1 MKKIIFFAAILL
13 LTNFVLKAQTTKVLY
28 FKADLSCC
36 MATACNTLQND
47 ISTIISE
54 NFDNSVSFE
63 LIKISEET
71 NTDLVSKY
79 SAKSQ
84 TVIIEKYDK
93 KGKFVEFIDISAEVK
108 TFAYNKDKV
117 AFTEILKT
125 KIEN

>member
-1 MKKIIFFAAILL
+1 MKKIIFSAAIFL
-13 LTNFVLKAQTTKVLY
+13 LTNFVLKAQT
-28 FKADLSCC
+28 A
-36 MATACNTLQND
+36 D

-54 NFDNSVSFE
+54 NFDNTVSFE
-63 LIKISEET
+63 VIKISDAT
-71 NTDLVSKY
+71 NANLVSKY
-79 SAKSQ
+79 RAKSQ

-117 AFTEILKT
+117 AFTEILKN

>member
-1 MKKIIFFAAILL
+1 MKKIFFFATILL

-28 FKADLSCC
+28 FKADLACC
-36 MATACNTLQND
+36 MARSCDALQNE
-47 ISTIISE
+47 ISE
-54 NFDNSVSFE
+54 IITNNFDNSVSFE
-63 LIKISEET
+63 AIKISEET
-71 NTDLVSKY
+71 KANIVSKY

-117 AFTEILKT
+117 AFTEILKN